1 MTFKPTCNLTVY
13 TFKINLLYV
22 HKILLGFVDIADDS
36 KSFTVAAAVAQEA
49 MSVICMLAI

>member
-1 MTFKPTCNLTVY
+1 MTVY